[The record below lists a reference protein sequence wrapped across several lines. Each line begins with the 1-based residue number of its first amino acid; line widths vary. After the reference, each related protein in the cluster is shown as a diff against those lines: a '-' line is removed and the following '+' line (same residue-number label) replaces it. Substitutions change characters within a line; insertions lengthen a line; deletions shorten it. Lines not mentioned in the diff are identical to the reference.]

1 MEFWTIMII
10 TILSGPLEETQMG
23 LIYPSE
29 QACCE
34 AVNQVTDTLS
44 YDYKVE
50 CEVTDSL
57 STSIRPKS
65 RPQTNRQEN

>member
-1 MEFWTIMII
+1 MEFWTIMVI
-10 TILSGPLEETQMG
+10 TILSGPLEETQME

-29 QACCE
+29 QACRE

-50 CEVTDSL
+50 CEVSDNA
-57 STSIRPKS
+57 STQPTGELK
-65 RPQTNRQEN
+65 

>member
-1 MEFWTIMII
+1 MDFWTIMMI

-29 QACCE
+29 QACYE
-34 AVNQVTDTLS
+34 AVNQVTNTLA

-50 CEVTDSL
+50 CEISDTL
-57 STSIRPKS
+57 SSTIKPKARP
-65 RPQTNRQEN
+65 

>member
-29 QACCE
+29 QACRE

>member
-1 MEFWTIMII
+1 MDFWTIMMI

-29 QACCE
+29 QACYE
-34 AVNQVTDTLS
+34 AVNQVTNTLA

-50 CEVTDSL
+50 CEVSDTL
-57 STSIRPKS
+57 SSTIKPKARP
-65 RPQTNRQEN
+65 